1 MYKIKRLAP
10 NDRLK
15 YKPLMFQWLYLQL
28 EQSERSGQ
36 GQSRFLLIGAE
47 MGDEPA
53 GLAVLEL
60 REGAGAQHAIL
71 QCLFVAKPW
80 RRKAIASSIMRE
92 VRSLCLE
99 KQMASLEVYYYSGK
113 SSTESIEAWLQKEGW
128 THPLCDAVVFHINRD
143 IARAGWL
150 RERPLPSGL
159 ELFLWADKKEQELK
173 QSIEAA
179 AAVFPDFL
187 SPFKTFAP
195 LEPSNSLGLR
205 SEQGIKGWSMT
216 YRLNE
221 ETILYDAVYISPEYQ
236 QIGLA
241 FHMLA
246 RSICLQLEAG
256 IPYGIFT
263 VNRGT
268 PVMMKL
274 AQQWLA
280 PYSWKTSEKRISY
293 LPLK

>member
-10 NDRLK
+10 DDRLK

-28 EQSERSGQ
+28 EQSIRSGQ
-36 GQSRFLLIGAE
+36 GQSRFMLIGAE
-47 MGDEPA
+47 VGDAPV

-60 REGAGAQHAIL
+60 REGAGAQCAML
-71 QCLFVAKPW
+71 QCLFVDKRW
-80 RRKAIASSIMRE
+80 RRKGIASSIMEE
-92 VRSLCLE
+92 VRSVCLE
-99 KQMASLEVYYYSGK
+99 KQAQSLEVYYYSGK
-113 SSTESIEAWLQKEGW
+113 SSTEMIEAWLQKEGW
-128 THPLCDAVVFHINRD
+128 SQPLCDAVVFHINSD
-143 IARAGWL
+143 IARASWL

-159 ELFLWADKKEQELK
+159 ELFLWAEKKEHELK

-187 SPFKTFAP
+187 SPFKTFAA
-195 LEPSNSLGLR
+195 LEPGNSLGLM

-216 YRLNE
+216 YRLTE
-221 ETILYDAVYISPEYQ
+221 DTILYDAVYIAPEYQ
-236 QIGLA
+236 QVGLA

-246 RSICLQLEAG
+246 RSIRLQLEAG

-274 AQQWLA
+274 ARQWLG
-280 PYSWKTSEKRISY
+280 PYSWKTSEKRICY

>member
-1 MYKIKRLAP
+1 M
-10 NDRLK
+10 K

-36 GQSRFLLIGAE
+36 GQSRFMLIGAE

-80 RRKAIASSIMRE
+80 RRKGIASSIMRE

-99 KQMASLEVYYYSGK
+99 NQMASLEVYYYSGK
-113 SSTESIEAWLQKEGW
+113 SSTETIETWLQKEGW
-128 THPLCDAVVFHINRD
+128 TQPLCDAVVFHINSD
-143 IARAGWL
+143 IARASWL
-150 RERPLPSGL
+150 RERALPSGL

-195 LEPSNSLGLR
+195 LEPSNSLGLM

-216 YRLNE
+216 YRLTE
-221 ETILYDAVYISPEYQ
+221 DTILYDAVYIAPEYQ
-236 QIGLA
+236 QVGLA

-246 RSICLQLEAG
+246 RSIRLQLEAG